1 MIIKL
6 IKYKDSQ
13 GSSAIEDIKG
23 EVGERPTRSRHCKQG
38 VLLYPESLREEN
50 DDLKPGNLP

>member
-38 VLLYPESLREEN
+38 VLFKNPTIK
-50 DDLKPGNLP
+50 D